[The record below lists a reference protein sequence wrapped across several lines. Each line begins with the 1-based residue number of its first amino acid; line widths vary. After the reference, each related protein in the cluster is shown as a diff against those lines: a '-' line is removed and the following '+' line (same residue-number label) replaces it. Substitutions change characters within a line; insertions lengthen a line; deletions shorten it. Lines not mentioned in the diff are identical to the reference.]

1 MNKKILLGS
10 IIAAVILVLV
20 SFTSVVGYSS
30 VKSTPGEASP
40 LFSIRTSRAID
51 EETKDFTCDY
61 VGKGKEIKIH
71 LPKRT
76 YKSELV
82 EKFVNSIKMM
92 DDKSFDRFVDL
103 IIEHLHDKDGFQGY
117 TTEEIVLS
125 LHQLKFNPTKIK
137 RDVVESKQTKLA
149 TEALPTECVGN
160 CFTIGS
166 NYVICLIAI
175 IFLFLL
181 FIIISII
188 DFINSHF

>member
-40 LFSIRTSRAID
+40 LFSIRTTRAID

>member
-1 MNKKILLGS
+1 MNKKILIGS
-10 IIAAVILVLV
+10 VIAVVILVLV

-30 VKSTPGEASP
+30 VKSNSAINSP
-40 LFSIRTSRAID
+40 LFSIRTQRAID
-51 EETKDFTCDY
+51 KEIKDFTCDY

-71 LPKRT
+71 LPERT

-125 LHQLKFNPTKIK
+125 LHQLKFNPSKIK
-137 RDVVESKQTKLA
+137 RDVIESKQTKLA
-149 TEALPTECVGN
+149 TEALPTECIGM

-166 NYVICLIAI
+166 NYMICLIAI